1 MWFCNITYY
10 ICYQENIYYN
20 IYNIHYTM
28 IQLITHILKIKFKI
42 KTLPKAASKRSDH
55 SKSYLNKISILWK
68 KVYKERGLYVE
79 IMGLEEE
86 ALPGGCIVQ

>member
-1 MWFCNITYY
+1 M
-10 ICYQENIYYN
+10 
-20 IYNIHYTM
+20 
-28 IQLITHILKIKFKI
+28 K
-42 KTLPKAASKRSDH
+42 
-55 SKSYLNKISILWK
+55 K